1 MPLFHVDP
9 RSAGGVEP
17 AQGRSGEGGR
27 MDRVPSSY
35 YLGNSQLKMSVRFL
49 RANRTERG
57 DLFDHA
63 AWQLNELRKNAVKNG
78 TLPIGKVARKPTPE
92 QLEERRRI
100 MMWFARGK
108 PQRPPAS
115 SAKDDAE

>member
-1 MPLFHVDP
+1 MNRL
-9 RSAGGVEP
+9 
-17 AQGRSGEGGR
+17 
-27 MDRVPSSY
+27 PSSY
-35 YLGNSQLKMSVRFL
+35 YFSNDQLKASVRFL

-78 TLPIGKVARKPTPE
+78 MLSVGKVVRKPTPDELE
-92 QLEERRRI
+92 QKRRI

-108 PQRPPAS
+108 PPAPQRSPAK
-115 SAKDDAE
+115 ADVE